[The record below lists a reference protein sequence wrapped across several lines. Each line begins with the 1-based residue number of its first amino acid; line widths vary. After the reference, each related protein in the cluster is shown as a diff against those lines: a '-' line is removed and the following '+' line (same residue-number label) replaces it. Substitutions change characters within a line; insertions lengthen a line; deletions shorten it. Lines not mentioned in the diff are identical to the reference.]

1 MSSFPPYC
9 CTIELERLCRAYGE
23 TTVMRVR
30 WFGKRVSEGY
40 EYARKEEFVSLFERE
55 RVSLQ
60 RLSLLLTANSEAAKQ
75 CLIRSFRECIA
86 SSSVSKE
93 WILSW
98 TRRMIIRNAISLVIG
113 PESQSFV
120 NTNDDADNGLIAF
133 FPDDPLGA
141 IAESES
147 IFDLPEFDRFVF
159 VICVFE
165 RYSVQDCALLLGRS
179 PRDINEARQ
188 RVGNQVE
195 QIEELSNISR
205 RFAMR

>member
-1 MSSFPPYC
+1 MMNSH
-9 CTIELERLCRAYGE
+9 
-23 TTVMRVR
+23 
-30 WFGKRVSEGY
+30 WFGRTLSKRE
-40 EYARKEEFVSLFERE
+40 EYAGKEEFVSLFERE
-55 RVSLQ
+55 RVGLQ
-60 RLSLLLTANSEAAKQ
+60 RLALLLTANSEAAKQ

-120 NTNDDADNGLIAF
+120 NTNDDADNGVIAF

-159 VICVFE
+159 VICVLE
-165 RYSVQDCALLLGRS
+165 RCSIQDCALLLGRS
-179 PRDINEARQ
+179 PRDVNEARQ
-188 RVGNQVE
+188 RVGNQIGQVD
-195 QIEELSNISR
+195 ELSNSSQH
-205 RFAMR
+205 FAIR